1 MADPSAKSRQELM
14 QQFQDAL
21 QRMDGADTQKTAT
34 LDELRKSHST
44 GQSLSHACAM
54 FRENAESL
62 HALSHMIIELG
73 RNPNIAQDP
82 SVLDGVFRAGVILE
96 TESIDDKGAEPMCAP
111 SPASNAP
118 AAIKGPR

>member
-1 MADPSAKSRQELM
+1 MTDPSAKSRQELM

-21 QRMDGADTQKTAT
+21 QRMDEVDGRNSDF
-34 LDELRKSHST
+34 LGRVRGLRAKGGDIS
-44 GQSLSHACAM
+44 QACRE

-62 HALSHMIIELG
+62 HALAHMIGELG

-82 SVLDGVFRAGVILE
+82 SVLDGVFRAGVILA
-96 TESIDDKGAEPMCAP
+96 TEIIDNGDAESMCAP
-111 SPASNAP
+111 PPASNAP